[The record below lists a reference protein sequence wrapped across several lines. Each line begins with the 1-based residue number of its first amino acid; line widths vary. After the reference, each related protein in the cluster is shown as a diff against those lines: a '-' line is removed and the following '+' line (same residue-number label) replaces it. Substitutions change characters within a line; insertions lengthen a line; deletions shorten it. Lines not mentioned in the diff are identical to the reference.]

1 MSKKFVIAIFA
12 AAFACLLIVGISFLH
27 EVGMLKKR
35 PEARYLTEDEESVRP
50 IYSQLSDKEKAV
62 YEALYRGISE
72 HKENVAL
79 PYDIKGETYSKLYC
93 IVEKQEGSLFYAS
106 SSFYTA
112 KVVGKARIM
121 YRDDPE
127 EIERKIGEMR
137 IAEKKALDMIGGA
150 KNEQE
155 LARRIHDYLI
165 RRCTYITG
173 EDQPYSS
180 TAYGCLVEGKANC
193 EGYAKAFGLLAS
205 EVGLRSVLITGKTDK
220 GENHAWNQ
228 VNIDGKWY
236 NIDVTWDDTD
246 VSGDIRKNYFLCSDD
261 EFGMTHFADKVYFDP
276 FKCEDNSK
284 NYYVSNDLMI
294 NSLEKAETVL
304 RREILAGNDV
314 IELKFSNE
322 DVYNDFKKR
331 FIDDNEIFD
340 LALNCGKDYDDRI
353 SVTISENKNSLCIT
367 LLLDHIKN

>member
-12 AAFACLLIVGISFLH
+12 VAFVCFLIVGTSFIN
-27 EVGMLKKR
+27 EAGMLKKR
-35 PEARYLTEDEESVRP
+35 PKAMYLTEAEEAVRP
-50 IYSQLSDKEKAV
+50 IYSQLSDKEKAA

-72 HKENVAL
+72 HKEHIVL
-79 PYDIKGETYSKLYC
+79 PCDLKGETYSKLYC

-112 KVVGKARIM
+112 KVVGTARIM

-127 EIERKIGEMR
+127 EIEKRIDEMR
-137 IAEKKALDMIGGA
+137 IAEKKALNAIGSV

-165 RRCTYITG
+165 RNCTYITG
-173 EDQPYSS
+173 EDRVYSS
-180 TAYGCLVEGKANC
+180 TAYGCLVEGEANC
-193 EGYAKAFGLLAS
+193 EGYAKAFGLLAAK
-205 EVGLRSVLITGKTDK
+205 VGLQSALITGRTDK

-246 VSGDIRKNYFLCSDD
+246 VSGDIRKNYFLCSDE
-261 EFGMTHFADKVYFDP
+261 EFGITHFADGEYFDA
-276 FKCEDNSK
+276 FKCEDDSK

-294 NSLEKAETVL
+294 NSLEKAEKVL
-304 RREILAGNDV
+304 RREMLAGNDA
-314 IELKFSNE
+314 IELKFGGK
-322 DVYNDFKKR
+322 DVYKAFKKR
-331 FIDDNEIFD
+331 FIDDQEIFD
-340 LALNCGKDYDDRI
+340 LAVSCGKDWDDRI
-353 SVTISENKNSLCIT
+353 SVTLRENEKLLCIT
-367 LLLDHIKN
+367 VLLG